1 MRLKLLTFIFL
12 LATVLCF
19 GQGLQRNNLLGL
31 HVIDVD
37 LNEGVTMEQF
47 KTFFVEEVIPE
58 YEEAWLGLQG
68 YLIKSVRGEYKNR
81 FGIIWIFATEP
92 TRDYYF
98 NEDDTMN
105 QRELDNIEK
114 VKPIEEELKKKYG
127 SYTITYMDDWII
139 Q

>member
-1 MRLKLLTFIFL
+1 
-12 LATVLCF
+12 
-19 GQGLQRNNLLGL
+19 
-31 HVIDVD
+31 
-37 LNEGVTMEQF
+37 MEQF